1 MLENL
6 HKDILKLEQNVSFD
20 PNDVY
25 YYNAQRSIELV
36 LQLQNRHSNFKEQD
50 VYDIFRE
57 SGIDNIEKITLNT
70 SKGAGHIIAFVDTKD
85 KHTYVYRQTFGLP
98 TPESYMLFEKDI
110 VEKYKSLDI
119 PSVDILASGSKPW
132 FEWQIMEVLPD
143 QNLKEVPCTQAEYD
157 NLSLQI
163 WEIIAKQYHLPHE
176 WWGRIFKDKNNDL
189 RWCKDTHHAHL
200 TAYLWYDLDVMGLSQ
215 IVDEASIALLKNH
228 IAGAKTQKMFANTKS
243 YLIDNDLPEHNV
255 TVNKE
260 KTKITAVYDRENAV
274 IFDPICELW
283 SLPTRV
289 SQYPKKE
296 KLKEWFWSYL
306 NKSNIWDNVDISSF
320 DEKIAVYFL
329 RTMLWKMPLAIK
341 GNKLLPRHLEVFEE
355 ALRDNELDDKIK
367 VNDEAKKILVWNR

>member
-6 HKDILKLEQNVSFD
+6 HNDILQLEKNVSFD
-20 PNDVY
+20 PNHVY

-36 LQLQNRHSNFKEQD
+36 LQLQNRHNDFNEQN

-57 SGIDNIEKITLNT
+57 SGITNIEKVTLNR
-70 SKGAGHIIAFVDTKD
+70 SKGAGHIIAFVDTKNQ
-85 KHTYVYRQTFGLP
+85 HTYVYRQTFGLP

-110 VEKYKSLDI
+110 VEKYKTLDI
-119 PSVDILASGSKPW
+119 ASVDILASGSKPW
-132 FEWQIMEVLPD
+132 FEWQIMEALPD
-143 QNLKEVPCTQAEYD
+143 ENLKEVACTQAEYD

-163 WEIIAKQYHLPHE
+163 WEIIAKQYSLPHE
-176 WWGRIFKDKNNDL
+176 WWGRIFKDENNIL
-189 RWCKDTHHAHL
+189 RWYKKSHHDHL

-215 IVDEASIALLKNH
+215 IVDEASIALLKNY
-228 IAGAKTQKMFANTKS
+228 IAGSKTQQMFSDTKS

-255 TVNKE
+255 RVNKDR
-260 KTKITAVYDRENAV
+260 TKITAIYDWENAV

-296 KLKEWFWSYL
+296 KLIEWFRSHL
-306 NKSNIWDNVDISSF
+306 NKTNIWANVDVSSF
-320 DEKIAVYFL
+320 DEKIAIYFL

-341 GNKLLPRHLEVFEE
+341 GNKLLARHVDLFEE
-355 ALRDNELDDKIK
+355 ALRDNKLTIKI
-367 VNDEAKKILVWNR
+367 NEEAKKILTWNR